1 MNIFWYKIMNNEFQM
16 QESLKSKKYLGAKVT
31 YDEWKA
37 FVKQDG
43 WLCRDDKDCVW
54 YDLSLGCDDREFNS
68 TNVEV
73 RVTT

>member
-1 MNIFWYKIMNNEFQM
+1 M
-16 QESLKSKKYLGAKVT
+16 QESLKSNEYLGEKVNF
-31 YDEWKA
+31 DEWKA

-73 RVTT
+73 RITIYVY